1 MAGSRCFACYASLL
15 CELDAECFKLEGAD
29 LEGDAAVFRY
39 RRFAA
44 GVLHGGA
51 GRDGARAAGHGQNG
65 AGAHA
70 PGLVQAHDDAIAVLG
85 ALHRF
90 HHDARRVHGDEGV
103 AFRQRAVLRGQRPG
117 VSRAVQRVALAHH
130 AACAVIALVGQQ
142 RVSERMR
149 TAVRV
154 GVGMRGRTQKRQATE
169 ESRRRESSHY
179 CPRER
184 YAWQTSWAGPTMRSW
199 PFSIQTQR
207 LHRRSICSV
216 E

>member
-85 ALHRF
+85 ALHRL

-103 AFRQRAVLRGQRPG
+103 AFRQRAGA
-117 VSRAVQRVALAHH
+117 AVATTLGNILAS
-130 AACAVIALVGQQ
+130 IYYLWYFI
-142 RVSERMR
+142 
-149 TAVRV
+149 
-154 GVGMRGRTQKRQATE
+154 KK
-169 ESRRRESSHY
+169 SSN
-179 CPRER
+179 
-184 YAWQTSWAGPTMRSW
+184 
-199 PFSIQTQR
+199 FSISLTVL
-207 LHRRSICSV
+207 LHF
-216 E
+216 